1 MRSLLLVAAL
11 AAAAPKVIAQT
22 APAQSVPTHDARR
35 TTADSTF
42 HIVPLRPVEELRR
55 EALQQTPPPQPD
67 SLRQPDLVDLAT
79 LDPKIK
85 LDIRYATSNNFMSS
99 PMYSSA
105 RAFMQRPAAE
115 AVLRAHRALMAQG
128 YGLLIHDA
136 YRPWY
141 VTWMFWQATDPR
153 YHTFV
158 ANPATGSKH
167 NRGCA
172 VDLTMYDLATGLPVG
187 MPSTYDEF
195 SDRAHPDYAGGTPQQ
210 TALRELLRHTMEAE
224 GFTVDPGEWWHFD
237 YHDWAKYPV
246 MNVTFEQVR

>member
-1 MRSLLLVAAL
+1 MVSAILLGASAL
-11 AAAAPKVIAQT
+11 AAQQPT
-22 APAQSVPTHDARR
+22 PPASR
-35 TTADSTF
+35 TSPPVDSTF
-42 HIVPLRPVEELRR
+42 HIVPLRPIEDLRR
-55 EALQQTPPPQPD
+55 EALTLTPPPQPD
-67 SLRQPDLVDLAT
+67 SLRAPDLVDLAT
-79 LDPKIK
+79 LDPGIK
-85 LDIRYATSNNFMSS
+85 LDIRYATSNNFMGA

-115 AVLRAHRALMAQG
+115 AVLRAHLALRQLG

-141 VTWMFWQATDPR
+141 VTWMFWEATEPR

-158 ANPATGSKH
+158 ANPARGSRH

-172 VDLTMYDLATGLPVG
+172 VDLTMYDLRTGLPVG

-195 SDRAHPDYAGGTPQQ
+195 SERANPNYTGGTAEQ
-210 TALRELLRHTMEAE
+210 TRLRELLRHTMEAE

-237 YHDWAKYPV
+237 HRDWALYPV
-246 MNVTFEQVR
+246 MNVPFERL